1 MLRKGQKLKYDKTG
15 EVVTVVDRGHYP
27 DTIIVD
33 LNGQRMEVYLRHL
46 TILES
51 MK

>member
-27 DTIIVD
+27 DTLIIQGKD
-33 LNGQRMEVYLRHL
+33 GKQREVYLRHL
-46 TILES
+46 TILEV
-51 MK
+51 